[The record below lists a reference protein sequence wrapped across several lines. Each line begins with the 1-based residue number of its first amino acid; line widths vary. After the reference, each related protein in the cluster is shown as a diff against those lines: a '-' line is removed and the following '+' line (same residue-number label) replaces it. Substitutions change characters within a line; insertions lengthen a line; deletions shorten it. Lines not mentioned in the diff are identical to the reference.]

1 MRKLSKYKET
11 IKRGKRLGARV
22 RWSRPVKKIPK
33 NLYKKEKKKTLSL
46 KTDRLIRTKESIKGN
61 ITLLSVSNY
70 FEPGSPDVPSTL
82 WH

>member
-1 MRKLSKYKET
+1 MLEFGGRDQLKKYQKIYT
-11 IKRGKRLGARV
+11 
-22 RWSRPVKKIPK
+22 KK
-33 NLYKKEKKKTLSL
+33 KKKTLSL